1 MEGHPKMG
9 KDDDDDDDD
18 DADDDDNDEGEVQL
32 TKGMLKEILKDV
44 LGQKPRSKRGAGQTS
59 PPKKPR
65 SSAIKEEKAL
75 DKRWERRTFCVSD

>member
-18 DADDDDNDEGEVQL
+18 NDNDDDNDEGEVQL

-44 LGQKPRSKRGAGQTS
+44 LGQKPTFQTRCRPDVSTQEAEIQCHQGREGIGQEMG
-59 PPKKPR
+59 
-65 SSAIKEEKAL
+65 KENFLCE
-75 DKRWERRTFCVSD
+75 